1 MKKILLL
8 ILGVILF
15 AGCVGNTQTDD
26 ENMNTTYSPGQ
37 NNEID
42 DIINTD
48 GYENENLNENVEEET
63 ENNELENE
71 PETLTDNDGITYCKV
86 DMGGGL
92 TQEYFFSQNEV
103 RLYTSIEGEW
113 NEITLTP
120 TQSCAKS
127 SDVPGE
133 EVCSPITNQEF
144 TETKEGWKIGAQQMG
159 TCN

>member
-1 MKKILLL
+1 M
-8 ILGVILF
+8 
-15 AGCVGNTQTDD
+15 
-26 ENMNTTYSPGQ
+26 
-37 NNEID
+37 
-42 DIINTD
+42 
-48 GYENENLNENVEEET
+48 YENENPDEIGEEES

-113 NEITLTP
+113 NEIVLTS

-133 EVCSPITNQEF
+133 EYCSPITKEEF
-144 TETKEGWKIGAQQMG
+144 IETYEGWKIGAQYMG